1 MAKTTEHYVCRE
13 CGYESSRWLGKCP
26 NCDSWNSFGV
36 FRETAT
42 SGPKNTETV
51 QAVTVNEALLTP
63 VDQNPTGEPELDRV
77 LGGGLVPGAVFLLAG
92 EPGIGKSTLLLT
104 LAGLQATTGNVVY
117 LSGEETAG
125 QIARRA
131 NRLGINAE
139 QLSIVATQS
148 LDAAVSTIQKLSPKL
163 LIVDSVQ
170 TIGLASLPSA
180 LGSVTQIREVALELG
195 RLARLLMVP
204 VVLVGHVTKEG
215 DVAGPKVLEHL
226 VDAVLLLEGD
236 RQHDL
241 RLLRTMKNR
250 FGATEEVGVFAMTEK
265 GLEPVRN
272 PSARFLE
279 GRDATVPGSSVV
291 VTLEGTRAMLVEIQ
305 ALVQPTQFGYPKRT
319 ASGFDN
325 NRLQLLLAVLEQRAR
340 IPAGRYDVYLNV
352 VGGIKLKEPGIDLGV
367 CLAIASAIKQIAVP
381 KNVAVWGEV
390 GLSGEI
396 RTVSAAPKR
405 ANEAKRLGYEAINT
419 SNQQLAVFLQQT
431 LKSNQKKS
439 AN

>member
-1 MAKTTEHYVCRE
+1 MAKTTEHFVCRE
-13 CGYESSRWLGKCP
+13 CGYESTRWLGKCP
-26 NCDSWNSFGV
+26 NCNEWNSFGI
-36 FRETAT
+36 FRETASAGRKQT
-42 SGPKNTETV
+42 DSV
-51 QAVTVNEALLTP
+51 AAVTIEEALTSP
-63 VDQNPTGEPELDRV
+63 VITIPTGEPEIDRV

-104 LAGLQATTGNVVY
+104 LAGLSSLNGSVAY

-131 NRLGINAE
+131 KRLGINAG
-139 QLSIVATQS
+139 QLRIIASQS
-148 LDAAVSTIQKLSPKL
+148 LDAATPTIQQMKPKL

-180 LGSVTQIREVALELG
+180 LGSVAQIREVTLELG
-195 RLARLLMVP
+195 RLARLLMIP

-250 FGATEEVGVFAMTEK
+250 FGATEEVGVFTMAEQ
-265 GLEPVRN
+265 GLLPVSN
-272 PSARFLE
+272 PSARFLD

-291 VTLEGTRAMLVEIQ
+291 ATLEGTRAILVELQ

-319 ASGFDN
+319 ASGFDS
-325 NRLQLLLAVLEQRAR
+325 NRLQLLLAVLEQRAH
-340 IPAGRYDVYLNV
+340 IPASRYDVYLNV
-352 VGGIKLKEPGIDLGV
+352 VGGIKLHEPGVDLGV
-367 CLAIASAIKQIAVP
+367 CLAIASAIRQIAVP
-381 KNVAVWGEV
+381 NDLAVWGEV

-396 RTVSAAPKR
+396 RKASSLQKR
-405 ANEAKRLGYEAINT
+405 AMEAKRLGYTVRDHEQQN
-419 SNQQLAVFLQQT
+419 QLAAFIQRT
-431 LKSNQKKS
+431 LPSAKRSKS
-439 AN
+439 